1 MSLGMH
7 FALDAGDLARL
18 LAADGDD
25 ELVEVVEEIEESSC
39 GEWSMG
45 TDKAWDAIH
54 RCLTDGTLAFDNG
67 HYPLSHVVLGGR
79 QLHEDD
85 DYIVAL
91 ITAEQVVHVAEA
103 LDGVDEA
110 WTRER
115 FFGLDFD
122 DYDGARDEDDF
133 RYTWTNLDDLRGFY
147 QRAAQALRA
156 VIFTVGL

>member
-7 FALDAGDLARL
+7 FALDAGDLAQL
-18 LAADGDD
+18 LAAGGDG
-25 ELVEVVEEIEESSC
+25 ELVEVAEEIEESYY

-54 RCLTDGTLAFDNG
+54 RCLTDGALAFDSG
-67 HYPLSHVVLGGR
+67 YYPLSHVVLGGR
-79 QLHEDD
+79 QIHGDD
-85 DYIVAL
+85 DYVVAL
-91 ITAEQVVHVAEA
+91 VTAEQVVDVAQA

-110 WTRER
+110 WMREQ
-115 FFGLDFD
+115 FFGLEFD

-133 RYTWTNLDDLRGFY
+133 RYTWTNLEDLRVFY
-147 QRAAQALRA
+147 RRAAQARRS

>member
-18 LAADGDD
+18 LAANGDD
-25 ELVEVVEEIEESSC
+25 DLAEVFEEIEESPY

-54 RCLTDGTLAFDNG
+54 RCLTDGELLFENG
-67 HYPLSHVVLGGR
+67 EYPLSHVVLGGR
-79 QLHEDD
+79 QLHEGD

-91 ITAEQVVHVAEA
+91 VTAEQVVDVAQA
-103 LDGVDEA
+103 LERVDEG

-133 RYTWTNLDDLRGFY
+133 GYTWTNLDDLRGFY
-147 QRAAQALRA
+147 QRAAQARRA